1 MDNLKNAFTI
11 LYLLSCSDGEVC
23 ASELDLIMK
32 YLQDNK
38 DKIEFDHRQITGP
51 LLFLS
56 AEENKLKVEVAA
68 QDYKNNSS
76 EEERNDLLKFAFKLV
91 ISDGKIDTEEIRM
104 FNILGKIWNIDI
116 DEFIKVNHLY

>member
-1 MDNLKNAFTI
+1 MNNLKNAFTI

-23 ASELDLIMK
+23 PSELDLIMK
-32 YLQDNK
+32 YLMENK
-38 DKIEFDHRQITGP
+38 EKLEFDHRQLTGS
-51 LLFLS
+51 LLFTSL
-56 AEENKLKVEVAA
+56 EENKLKLEKTA

-76 EEERNDLLKFAFKLV
+76 EQERNDLLKFAFKLV

-104 FNILGKIWNIDI
+104 FNILGKVWNIDI